1 MSESPI
7 VEPTS
12 EEPAPRRRKRRKR
25 PHELQPREKRIGLLI
40 VNTGKGK
47 GKSTA
52 ALGMLVRAS
61 GWGMSVG
68 MFQFIKSAETRYG
81 EHIAATELGID
92 IIPLGDGF
100 TWLTDNI
107 AEDKALAERGW
118 ERVEAVLLAGT
129 HDVLILDELT
139 YCLKFGWLSLDTV
152 LGAIRRRPAGTHVI
166 ITGRDAPQELIDAA
180 DIVTEMHLVK
190 HPYREQGIGA
200 QPGIEL

>member
-152 LGAIRRRPAGTHVI
+152 LGAIRRRPSGTHVI